1 MDDRTM
7 ARGLAWFGIV
17 LGLAETFAPRRVA
30 EATGLEGHEGLIQ
43 IYGLREIASG
53 VAILAAD
60 EPERHLGL
68 RVAGDVLDG
77 GLLAARATPSNPRRG
92 RTLAAAL
99 AVAPVVLLD
108 TAFWLK
114 ANTRAKTRTRRIPSS
129 PAELR
134 YVRYSADVETIAA
147 DEDATIDRI
156 VESQKRL
163 HARNLKTF
171 GRPVRASHGKLHGAA
186 LGELEVLPNLPPW
199 LRQGLFAEPGRYPV
213 VARLANVP
221 GEIASDAVA
230 TQRGFSF
237 KVIGVPGAM
246 LPGHAGELT
255 QDFVLDSGPRFAAG
269 TARQF
274 LANHLALEH
283 GPQIPD
289 GAKAAVSSVA
299 RAGNAALDAVG
310 AGSAMLDFFGHPR
323 VHPLAEAYF
332 SQAPLRFGAYI
343 AKLAVVPVGAAQRA
357 LADATVD
364 PAQDPDALRTATVGY
379 LRAHDA
385 EFDVRVQLCTDLDRM
400 PVEDASVAWR
410 EDESPYQTVARL
422 RFPKQDA
429 FSAARRAYVDEALSF
444 CVSHSLAA
452 HRPLGSINRARMRAY
467 PEMARIRREAGAH
480 PVREIRSIAEVPA

>member
-7 ARGLAWFGIV
+7 ARGLAWFGIG
-17 LGLAETFAPRRVA
+17 LGLAELFAPRRVA
-30 EATGLEGHEGLIQ
+30 GATGLEGHEGLIQ
-43 IYGLREIASG
+43 LYGLREIASG
-53 VAILAAD
+53 AAILAAA
-60 EPERHLGL
+60 EPERRLGL
-68 RVAGDVLDG
+68 RVAGDILDG
-77 GLLAARATPSNPRRG
+77 AVLAARAAPSNPRRG

-99 AVAPVVLLD
+99 AVAPVIILD

-114 ANTRAKTRTRRIPSS
+114 ARRRPQRIPRS

-134 YVRYSADVETIAA
+134 YVRYRADVETPAP
-147 DEDATIDRI
+147 DEDATIAGI
-156 VESQKRL
+156 LASQKRL
-163 HARNLKTF
+163 HARNLETF
-171 GRPVRASHGKLHGAA
+171 GRPVRVSHGKMHGAA
-186 LGELEVLPNLPPW
+186 IGELHVLPNLPPW

-221 GEIASDAVA
+221 GEITTDAVA

-246 LPGHAGELT
+246 LPGHAGETT
-255 QDFVLDSGPRFAAG
+255 QDFVLDSGDRFAAG

-289 GAKAAVSSVA
+289 GVKAAVSSAA
-299 RAGNAALDAVG
+299 RAANTALDAVG

-323 VHPLAEAYF
+323 LHPLAEAYF
-332 SQAPLRFGAYI
+332 SQAPLRFGDYI
-343 AKLAVVPVGAAQRA
+343 AKLAVVPVGPAQRA
-357 LADATVD
+357 LVDATVE
-364 PAQDPDALRTATVGY
+364 PAHDPDALRKATVGY

-410 EDESPYQTVARL
+410 EDASPYQTVARL
-422 RFPKQDA
+422 RFPRQEA
-429 FSAARRAYVDEALSF
+429 FSPERRAYVDAALSF
-444 CVSHSLAA
+444 CVSHSLTA
-452 HRPLGSINRARMRAY
+452 HRPLGSINRARLRAY
-467 PEMARIRREAGAH
+467 PEMARLRRAAGGQPIREPRT
-480 PVREIRSIAEVPA
+480 IADIPA

>member
-7 ARGLAWFGIV
+7 ARGLAWFGIG
-17 LGLAETFAPRRVA
+17 LGLAEILAPRRVA
-30 EATGLEGHEGLIQ
+30 AATGLEGHEAVLQ
-43 IYGLREIASG
+43 LYGLREIASG
-53 VAILAAD
+53 IAILAAA
-60 EPERHLGL
+60 EPERQLGL
-68 RVAGDVLDG
+68 RVAGDALDG
-77 GLLAARATPSNPRRG
+77 GLLAARATPANPRRG

-108 TAFWLK
+108 TAYWLK
-114 ANTRAKTRTRRIPSS
+114 ARDRARRIPLS

-134 YVRYSADVETIAA
+134 YVRYRADVETVAA
-147 DEDATIDRI
+147 DEDAVIARI
-156 VESQKRL
+156 LDSQKRL
-163 HARNLKTF
+163 HARNLETF

-186 LGELEVLPNLPPW
+186 LGELEILPNLPPW
-199 LRQGLFAEPGRYPV
+199 LRQGLFAEPARYPV

-237 KVIGVPGAM
+237 KVVGVPGTM
-246 LPGHAGELT
+246 LPEHAGELT
-255 QDFVLDSGPRFAAG
+255 QDFVLDSGSRFAAG

-274 LANHLALEH
+274 LANQRALEH

-289 GAKAAVSSVA
+289 GVKAAVSSVS
-299 RAGNAALDAVG
+299 RAGNAALDALG

-332 SQAPLRFGAYI
+332 SQAPLRFGDYI
-343 AKLAVVPVGAAQRA
+343 AKVALVPVGPAQRA

-364 PAQDPDALRTATVGY
+364 PARDPDALRTATVGY
-379 LRAHDA
+379 LREHDA
-385 EFDVRVQLCTDLDRM
+385 EFDLRVQLCTDLDRM
-400 PVEDASVAWR
+400 PVEDASVEWP
-410 EDESPYQTVARL
+410 EDQSPYQTVARL
-422 RFPKQDA
+422 RLPKQEA
-429 FSAARRAYVDEALSF
+429 FSPERRAYVDAALSF

-452 HRPLGSINRARMRAY
+452 HRPLGSINRARLRAY
-467 PEMARIRREAGAH
+467 PEMARIRREAGAQ

>member
-7 ARGLAWFGIV
+7 ARGLAWFGIG

-30 EATGLEGHEGLIQ
+30 EATGLEGHETLIQ
-43 IYGLREIASG
+43 LYGLREIASG

-68 RVAGDVLDG
+68 RVAGDMLDG
-77 GLLAARATPSNPRRG
+77 GLLAARSAPSNPRRG

-99 AVAPVVLLD
+99 AVAPVVILD
-108 TAFWLK
+108 TAYWLK
-114 ANTRAKTRTRRIPSS
+114 ARNRPRRLPRS
-129 PAELR
+129 PADLR
-134 YVRYSADVETIAA
+134 YVRYRADVETIAP
-147 DEDATIDRI
+147 DEAATIAQILD
-156 VESQKRL
+156 SQIRL
-163 HARNLKTF
+163 HARNRETF
-171 GRPVRASHGKLHGAA
+171 GRPVRASHGKMHGAA
-186 LGELEVLPNLPPW
+186 VGELEVLPNLPPW

-246 LPGHAGELT
+246 LPEHAGEIT
-255 QDFVLDSGPRFAAG
+255 QDFVLDSGDRFAAG

-283 GPQIPD
+283 GPRIPD
-289 GAKAAVSSVA
+289 GVKAAVSSVA
-299 RAGNAALDAVG
+299 RAGNAALDAVD

-332 SQAPLRFGAYI
+332 SQAPLRFGDHI
-343 AKLAVVPVGAAQRA
+343 AKLAVVPVGPAQRA
-357 LADATVD
+357 LADATID
-364 PAQDPDALRTATVGY
+364 IANDPDALRTATVGY

-400 PVEDASVAWR
+400 PVEDASVEWR

-422 RFPKQDA
+422 RFPRQDA
-429 FSAARRAYVDEALSF
+429 FSPERSAYVDGALSF

-452 HRPLGSINRARMRAY
+452 HRPLGSVNRARLHAY
-467 PEMARIRREAGAH
+467 PELARLRREASGQ
-480 PVREIRSIAEVPA
+480 PNREPRSIAEVPA